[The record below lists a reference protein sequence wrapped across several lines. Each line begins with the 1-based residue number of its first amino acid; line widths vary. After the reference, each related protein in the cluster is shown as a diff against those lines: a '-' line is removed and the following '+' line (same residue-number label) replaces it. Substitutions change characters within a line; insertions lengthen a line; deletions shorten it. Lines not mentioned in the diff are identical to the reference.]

1 MDPLPGESDLDYVR
15 RLLAYPS
22 AGLSEE
28 ELDLLSSKLEAASR
42 LTNGK
47 DFTESQFAATATLI
61 YRF

>member
-1 MDPLPGESDLDYVR
+1 MDRLPGESDLGYVR

-22 AGLSEE
+22 AGLAEE

-42 LTNGK
+42 LINGK
-47 DFTESQFAATATLI
+47 EFTVSQFVDTATLL